1 MEKTK
6 AMCSFGTDEYG
17 LQTGTMKISELNDFK
32 GHPFKVEQDIQ
43 LFELMRSIED
53 KGVLVPLI
61 VRSNPYGDGYEII
74 AGHRRKAACTW
85 AGIEEVPVII
95 REMDDSDAV
104 IAMIDSNLQRE
115 YIKPSEKAYAY
126 KMKLEA
132 MKSQGK
138 RNDLTSSQLGTK
150 LEKEEIAEGKYILRA
165 DERLAKEVG
174 ESRNQI
180 ARYIRLTNLI
190 PKILDVVDAGR
201 IAFTIGVE
209 LSYLTEEEQYELHAV
224 MDLEQCTP
232 SLSQANKMKRMSQA
246 GTLDM
251 DEMYSIL
258 EQEKPN
264 QREQIK
270 IRADKEIEKRIGVQT
285 DTTAIDKELANYES
299 KLKEVDLNKARLE
312 REIDNLPIDARF
324 RERKIHDMTLR
335 LDALYDTIVELEERI
350 EDAKLRKSSIEMETI
365 TLDNIYKLML
375 NFGKLYDIISDEE
388 KKSLITYL
396 IKEIQIYP
404 NGESDMPLK
413 SIEFNFPI
421 YRDGQEVRRL
431 LWEKG
436 NTVETVCLLSK
447 KCQF

>member
-6 AMCSFGTDEYG
+6 AMCSFGKDDYG
-17 LQTGTMKISELNDFK
+17 LQTGNVKISDLHDFK

-85 AGIEEVPVII
+85 AGIEEVPVMI

-150 LEKEEIAEGKYILRA
+150 LEKEEIVEGKYILRA

-190 PKILDVVDAGR
+190 PKILDMVDAGR

-232 SLSQANKMKRMSQA
+232 SLSQANKIKRMSQA

-270 IRADKEIEKRIGVQT
+270 IRADTLENYFPKDFTPRQKVELIETLVKEWHEKQMVQT
-285 DTTAIDKELANYES
+285 KPS
-299 KLKEVDLNKARLE
+299 VQQKLKKKGME
-312 REIDNLPIDARF
+312 R
-324 RERKIHDMTLR
+324 
-335 LDALYDTIVELEERI
+335 
-350 EDAKLRKSSIEMETI
+350 
-365 TLDNIYKLML
+365 
-375 NFGKLYDIISDEE
+375 
-388 KKSLITYL
+388 
-396 IKEIQIYP
+396 
-404 NGESDMPLK
+404 
-413 SIEFNFPI
+413 
-421 YRDGQEVRRL
+421 
-431 LWEKG
+431 
-436 NTVETVCLLSK
+436 
-447 KCQF
+447 

>member
-6 AMCSFGTDEYG
+6 TTCSFGSDEYG
-17 LQTGTMKISELNDFK
+17 LQTGNVKISELHDFK

-43 LFELMRSIED
+43 LFELMRSIEE

-61 VRSNPYGDGYEII
+61 VRSNPYGEGYEII

-85 AGIEEVPVII
+85 AGIEEVPVIV
-95 REMDDSDAV
+95 RELDDADAV

-115 YIKPSEKAYAY
+115 HIKPSEKAYAY

-138 RNDLTSSQLGTK
+138 RNDLIPSQLGTK
-150 LEKEEIAEGKYILRA
+150 LIKDETPEGKKILRA

-190 PKILDVVDAGR
+190 PKILDMVDAGR

-251 DEMYSIL
+251 EYI
-258 EQEKPN
+258 
-264 QREQIK
+264 
-270 IRADKEIEKRIGVQT
+270 
-285 DTTAIDKELANYES
+285 
-299 KLKEVDLNKARLE
+299 
-312 REIDNLPIDARF
+312 
-324 RERKIHDMTLR
+324 
-335 LDALYDTIVELEERI
+335 
-350 EDAKLRKSSIEMETI
+350 SSI
-365 TLDNIYKLML
+365 
-375 NFGKLYDIISDEE
+375 SRV
-388 KKSLITYL
+388 
-396 IKEIQIYP
+396 P
-404 NGESDMPLK
+404 A
-413 SIEFNFPI
+413 
-421 YRDGQEVRRL
+421 
-431 LWEKG
+431 
-436 NTVETVCLLSK
+436 
-447 KCQF
+447 